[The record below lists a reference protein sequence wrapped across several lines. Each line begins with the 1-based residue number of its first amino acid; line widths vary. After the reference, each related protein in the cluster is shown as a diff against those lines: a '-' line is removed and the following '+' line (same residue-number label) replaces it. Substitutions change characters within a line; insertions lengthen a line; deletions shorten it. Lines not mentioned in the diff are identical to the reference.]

1 MIIMTIMIKAE
12 EIFQSAKALLANAN
26 NLSSNSGFQM
36 MEGKHWVPMVVLSPL
51 HIYHN
56 MCAVVQVFLHSHK
69 LTIPKKKLKKKS
81 EEKVIDEQAGQNCR
95 YVEDF
100 VVIWFNKLANQF
112 GYGLQGGS
120 RGNQCVTCT
129 SSYKRHC
136 YQRVTRKP
144 MQSPHW

>member
-1 MIIMTIMIKAE
+1 
-12 EIFQSAKALLANAN
+12 
-26 NLSSNSGFQM
+26 
-36 MEGKHWVPMVVLSPL
+36 
-51 HIYHN
+51 

-144 MQSPHW
+144 MQSPH